1 MAQPKILIDNQQEKR
16 IPADII
22 RQKTRQILNAL
33 DCNTH
38 EISIVLTDD
47 DHIRE
52 LNNRFRQIDAP
63 TNVLAFPMQEGEF
76 GDISPGLL
84 GDIVISCETAGK
96 EADTAGITLE
106 ERMSQLLI
114 HGTLHLVGYDH
125 ETGET
130 DARAMEDKS
139 LELLRVIEK
148 NPALSAF

>member
-1 MAQPKILIDNQQEKR
+1 MRVLIDNRQNRIEIRPEK
-16 IPADII
+16 IKQTA
-22 RQKTRQILNAL
+22 QAILNAL

-84 GDIVISCETAGK
+84 GDLVISCETAKK
-96 EADTAGITLE
+96 EAETAGITLE
-106 ERMSQLLI
+106 ERMSQLLV
-114 HGTLHLVGYDH
+114 HGTLHLIGYDH

-130 DARAMEDKS
+130 DAREMEDKS